1 MPLNR
6 RDGGRAGVEHPGSE
20 VAVVARAVAI
30 ARAFEPLFSEEG
42 EWRWRPVKCSEF
54 LNELTN
60 YLDGALDARTKSELD
75 DHLAWCH
82 NCYVVC
88 DTTRKTI
95 EIYRNSEL
103 YELPDDL
110 RTRLRMAIMSKC
122 SGHKSLTRRVAERTP
137 RYRASLDEFFES
149 TSRITPPTARK
160 CIIPKH

>member
-1 MPLNR
+1 
-6 RDGGRAGVEHPGSE
+6 
-20 VAVVARAVAI
+20 
-30 ARAFEPLFSEEG
+30 
-42 EWRWRPVKCSEF
+42 VKCAEF

-60 YLDGALDARTKSELD
+60 YLDGALDDRTKSELE

-110 RTRLRMAIMSKC
+110 RGRLQTAIMGKC
-122 SGHKSLTRRVAERTP
+122 SAHKEKKSGPQKA
-137 RYRASLDEFFES
+137 
-149 TSRITPPTARK
+149 
-160 CIIPKH
+160 